1 MKTWFK
7 YVKPYWPYFIIGPL
21 CMIVEVIGEVLMP
34 FMLSTVINAGED
46 GTLTVTKSVVTAVGM
61 ILIALFMMAGGVGG
75 AYFGAKASVNF
86 AADLRGDVYRKVQDF
101 SSKNID
107 KFF

>member
-7 YVKPYWPYFIIGPL
+7 YIKPYLSYFIIGPL

-46 GTLTVTKSVVTAVGM
+46 GSLTITKSVATAIGM
-61 ILIALFMMAGGVGG
+61 ILIAVFMMAGGVGVHI
-75 AYFGAKASVNF
+75 SVQRHR
-86 AADLRGDVYRKVQDF
+86 LTLPL
-101 SSKNID
+101 I
-107 KFF
+107 